1 MPKTH
6 TTRVSR
12 ASGLGDRIP
21 VGQSCLVVIYGPG
34 LGRRYELG
42 DGEFTIGREVGSTI
56 HVDLDNVSRRHAK
69 LLWRDGKVC
78 IKDLGS
84 TNGTYLNNEEIGRR
98 AEVPLR
104 SGDLLKIG
112 SGIFK
117 FLYGGDVESL
127 FHEEIYRITIM
138 DGLTQIYNKRYFMEF
153 LEREMARGLRYG
165 RPLSLMMIDVDHFKE
180 VNDRHGHLA
189 GDAVLRELASK
200 VKSKVRREECLARF
214 GGEEFRA
221 GHSRERA
228 RESAQ
233 VRRED
238 PCHGG
243 GAEVH
248 VRWQARLGD
257 RFHRHRRHGPRIH
270 RTRALHPQC
279 RRGAAYICGEGAGS
293 KSRGGLAGH

>member
-1 MPKTH
+1 MAKTH

-12 ASGLGDRIP
+12 ASALGDRIP

-42 DGEFTIGREVGSTI
+42 DGEITIGREVGSTI

-69 LLWRDGKVC
+69 LLWRDGKIC

-84 TNGTYLNNEEIGRR
+84 TNGTYLNDEEIDRR
-98 AEVPLR
+98 SEVPLR
-104 SGDLLKIG
+104 SGDLVKVG

-138 DGLTQIYNKRYFMEF
+138 DGLTQVYNKRYFMEF

-189 GDAVLRELASK
+189 GDAVLRELAMK

-214 GGEEFRA
+214 GGEEFALVTPESGPDKARKFAEKIRA
-221 GHSRERA
+221 TVEAQKFVFDGKPVSVTVSIGIADMTPEFTEPELFIR
-228 RESAQ
+228 SADEKLYVAKEQ
-233 VRRED
+233 GRNRVV
-238 PCHGG
+238 G
-243 GAEVH
+243 
-248 VRWQARLGD
+248 
-257 RFHRHRRHGPRIH
+257 
-270 RTRALHPQC
+270 
-279 RRGAAYICGEGAGS
+279 
-293 KSRGGLAGH
+293 